1 MTQDSELKKV
11 LIKKYHLLCRRL
23 GLDENAREAMLE
35 QYGVASSKDLST
47 KQLSSLC
54 LTLSSPDKS
63 NKAQQLRKIVIGAI
77 ISFLDQEREG
87 FKEWDSRRKIEYAK
101 NTALN
106 AAGMP
111 HDSFNQIPETKLRNI
126 ASMFNKMKNKKKQ

>member
-11 LIKKYHLLCRRL
+11 LIKKYHLLCSRL
-23 GLDENAREAMLE
+23 GLDKNAREAMLE

-63 NKAQQLRKIVIGAI
+63 NKLRKIVIGAI

-87 FKEWDSRRKIEYAK
+87 FKAWDSRRKIEYAK
-101 NTALN
+101 STALN

-111 HDSFNQIPETKLRNI
+111 HESFNQIPEFKLRNI